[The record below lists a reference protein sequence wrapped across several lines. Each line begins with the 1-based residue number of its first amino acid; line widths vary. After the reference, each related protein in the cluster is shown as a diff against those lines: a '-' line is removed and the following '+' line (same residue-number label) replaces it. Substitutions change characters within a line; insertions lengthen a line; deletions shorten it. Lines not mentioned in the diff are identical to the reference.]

1 MSRLYVPLL
10 GRILWATGDLLLRV
24 ELDLFLKDRMGAWQ
38 QEPFLV
44 DSGSEMTT
52 MPAFQAKKLDLPMP
66 QRAARGAVH
75 TQTGLEIRSG
85 YLRVRVMGMDAT
97 EYALPCLFLGDPD
110 APVPLAPG
118 QPVPRRLLGLGG
130 VVDKLRFLFD
140 GKPGPGAL
148 YGLLIVEKI

>member
-1 MSRLYVPLL
+1 MRS
-10 GRILWATGDLLLRV
+10 
-24 ELDLFLKDRMGAWQ
+24 ELAVLLKDKNGIWKRRI
-38 QEPFLV
+38 FLV

-52 MPAFQAKKLDLPMP
+52 MPAVEAKQLGLPMP

-97 EYALPCLFLGDPD
+97 EYLLPCLFLGDPD

-140 GKPGPGAL
+140 GTPGPGAL
-148 YGLLIVEKI
+148 YGLLIVEKR